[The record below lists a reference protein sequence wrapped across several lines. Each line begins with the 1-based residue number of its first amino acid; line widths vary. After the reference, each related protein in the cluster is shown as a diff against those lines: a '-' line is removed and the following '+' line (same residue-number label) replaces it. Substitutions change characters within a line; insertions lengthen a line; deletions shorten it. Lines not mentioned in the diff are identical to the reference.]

1 MFISVLQKKKALM
14 LTFMTVCKVC
24 LACIADSSA
33 CTVSY
38 APPSLGCSVCILCL
52 LSTFLS
58 VQLAIHGTA
67 IELTSVDCLA
77 QHSNLVFLQEP
88 YNQLPSVLITMC
100 LYPLVKYSGQTI
112 AGKPLPLY
120 SSEIY
125 CIYLLQSLFT
135 ALCSCFWYS

>member
-1 MFISVLQKKKALM
+1 MLISVLQKKKALI
-14 LTFMTVCKVC
+14 LTFMTVRKVC

-38 APPSLGCSVCILCL
+38 TPPSLECSVCILCL

-58 VQLAIHGTA
+58 IQLAIDGTA
-67 IELTSVDCLA
+67 IELTSVDCLT
-77 QHSNLVFLQEP
+77 QHSNLVYLQEL

-120 SSEIY
+120 SSEIH
-125 CIYLLQSLFT
+125 CVCL
-135 ALCSCFWYS
+135 

>member
-1 MFISVLQKKKALM
+1 
-14 LTFMTVCKVC
+14 MTVRKVC

-38 APPSLGCSVCILCL
+38 TPPSLECSVCILCL

-58 VQLAIHGTA
+58 IQLAIDGTA
-67 IELTSVDCLA
+67 IELTSVDCLT
-77 QHSNLVFLQEP
+77 QHSNLVYLQEL

-112 AGKPLPLY
+112 AGPCLSIAQKYTVYVCDKVYLQP
-120 SSEIY
+120 SVATSGIY
-125 CIYLLQSLFT
+125 ELEWLELL
-135 ALCSCFWYS
+135 